1 MSNDRIIAFDCL
13 RVIAIFSVIIL
24 HASVS
29 LFLEL
34 HPSKDWL
41 VANFYESISRWN
53 VAIFFMISGALFL
66 RTSKKLDLKRLYSK
80 NILHIVVVFIFWSI
94 IYAISEPFDRGNF
107 NALLD
112 KILIGPYHFWFL
124 KALLGLY
131 IAIPI
136 FKFIVS
142 RKKLETYFLLITFI
156 LGIIIPSFI
165 FSVGVFN
172 KPFEQ
177 FLLEF
182 YDKFNVQLISTYS
195 FYFVVGHYLF
205 EYSINRFH
213 RHVLY
218 FLGIISPFATMMA
231 TYYISVNNGAPFM
244 CFYENYFICT
254 TLEALAI
261 FIFVYNHYKS
271 GKFDNFFSQMSKRVI
286 GIYII
291 HVLIMSI
298 FTDIGL
304 NPTTFNPIVFIP
316 IYSILV
322 FMVSYGL
329 VVVIQKIPF
338 VNKWIL

>member
-1 MSNDRIIAFDCL
+1 
-13 RVIAIFSVIIL
+13 
-24 HASVS
+24 
-29 LFLEL
+29 
-34 HPSKDWL
+34 
-41 VANFYESISRWN
+41 
-53 VAIFFMISGALFL
+53 
-66 RTSKKLDLKRLYSK
+66 
-80 NILHIVVVFIFWSI
+80 
-94 IYAISEPFDRGNF
+94 
-107 NALLD
+107 
-112 KILIGPYHFWFL
+112 
-124 KALLGLY
+124 
-131 IAIPI
+131 
-136 FKFIVS
+136 
-142 RKKLETYFLLITFI
+142 
-156 LGIIIPSFI
+156 
-165 FSVGVFN
+165 
-172 KPFEQ
+172 
-177 FLLEF
+177 
-182 YDKFNVQLISTYS
+182 
-195 FYFVVGHYLF
+195 
-205 EYSINRFH
+205 
-213 RHVLY
+213 
-218 FLGIISPFATMMA
+218 MMA